1 MRESI
6 TSPGGEASSR
16 LRFPDGEGDLIAR
29 LIVIVLN
36 FWGRKVEKYDLGKLD
51 FLGWFCFT
59 TLQM

>member
-16 LRFPDGEGDLIAR
+16 LRFPDGGDLIAR

>member
-6 TSPGGEASSR
+6 TSPGREASSR
-16 LRFPDGEGDLIAR
+16 LRFPDGGALIAR

-59 TLQM
+59 ALQM